1 MHRPD
6 VDRCFIVEYCSN
18 RTGVIMPMWSNWAGN
33 QRSRPAIVERPAS
46 ESEVIAVVKRAVS
59 NKQRVKVVGSGHS
72 FTGIAVPDKVMID
85 LSKMNRII
93 DVDLALGL
101 VTVQAGIVLSDLN
114 AHLEAQ
120 GLSMP
125 NLGDVTYQ
133 TVAGAVS
140 TSTHGTGLHRTGLA
154 AQIVSFRLVTAT
166 GESLICSSQQNSEVL
181 HCGRVSLGALGVI
194 TEVTLRVVPA
204 FNLRAVEQPM
214 RIDYVLDN
222 FSRLIEENDFFEFYW
237 VPHTRWALTK
247 ANNVS
252 KDPVDSPGRFR
263 TWYNKMFLENYAF
276 GLLCRIG
283 RLFPKLI
290 PKLATM
296 LPSSGRVEYVNISHR
311 IFSSKRLVKFY
322 EMEYSIALE
331 SLAPALREVMKMVD
345 DRGYRISFPVEVR
358 CTGSDDI
365 PLSTSTGRRSAYIA
379 VHMFKGSE
387 YAEYFADVEAILRK
401 YEGRPHWG
409 KIHNLDASDISS
421 LYPEY
426 QRFIEVRNQLDPESV
441 FTNDYLRRV
450 LGR

>member
-1 MHRPD
+1 
-6 VDRCFIVEYCSN
+6 
-18 RTGVIMPMWSNWAGN
+18 MPMWRNWAGN
-33 QRSRPAIVERPAS
+33 QQSRPTVIEKPIS
-46 ESEVIAVVKRAVS
+46 ESDVIAVVKRAVS

-72 FTGIAVPDKVMID
+72 FTGIAVPEEVMID
-85 LSKMNRII
+85 LAKMNQII
-93 DVDLALGL
+93 DVDRSRGL

-133 TVAGAVS
+133 SLAGAVS
-140 TSTHGTGLHRTGLA
+140 TSTHGTGLQRTGLA
-154 AQIVSFRLVTAT
+154 AQIDSFRMVAAT
-166 GESLICSSQQNSEVL
+166 GEVIVCNKQQNPDVF

-194 TEVTLRVVPA
+194 TEVTLNVVPA

-222 FSRLIEENDFFEFYW
+222 FSRLIDENDFFEFYW

-252 KDPVDSPGRFR
+252 TDPVDSPGRFR

-276 GLLCRIG
+276 GMLCQIG
-283 RLFPKLI
+283 RLFPQLI

-296 LPSSGRVEYVNISHR
+296 LPSTGRVEYVNISHR
-311 IFSSKRLVKFY
+311 IFSSKRLVRFY
-322 EMEYSIALE
+322 EMEYSIALD

-345 DRGYRISFPVEVR
+345 DKGLHISFPVEVR

-365 PLSTSTGRRSAYIA
+365 PLSTSTGRRSAYVA

-387 YAEYFADVEAILRK
+387 YAEYFNAVEAILRK
-401 YEGRPHWG
+401 YDGRPHWG

-421 LYPEY
+421 LYPEF
-426 QRFIEVRNQLDPESV
+426 QRFIEVRNQLDPEGV

>member
-1 MHRPD
+1 
-6 VDRCFIVEYCSN
+6 
-18 RTGVIMPMWSNWAGN
+18 MPLWKNWAGN
-33 QRSRPAIVERPAS
+33 QQSHPTIIEKPTSEAEVSAAI
-46 ESEVIAVVKRAVS
+46 KRAAS
-59 NKQRVKVVGSGHS
+59 NGNRVKVVGSGHS
-72 FTGIAVPDKVMID
+72 FTGIAVPDEVMID
-85 LSKMNRII
+85 LSKMNQIVHLER
-93 DVDLALGL
+93 AQGL
-101 VTVQAGIVLSDLN
+101 VAVQAGIVLSDLN
-114 AHLEAQ
+114 TYLETQ
-120 GLSMP
+120 GFSMP

-140 TSTHGTGLHRTGLA
+140 TSTHGTGLQRTGLA
-154 AQIVSFRLVTAT
+154 AQIHSFRMVTSW
-166 GESLICSSQQNSEVL
+166 GETMVCNKDQHSEIF

-194 TEVTLRVVPA
+194 TEFTLKVVPA

-214 RIDYVLDN
+214 RIDDVLNN
-222 FSRLIEENDFFEFYW
+222 FTRLIEENDFFEFYW

-247 ANNVS
+247 ANNIS
-252 KDPVDSPGRFR
+252 TDPVDSPGRFR

-276 GLLCRIG
+276 GMLCRIG
-283 RLFPKLI
+283 RLFPQFI
-290 PKLATM
+290 PKLATI

-322 EMEYSIALE
+322 EMEYSIALD

-365 PLSTSTGRRSAYIA
+365 PLSTSTGRRSAYVA

-409 KIHNLDASDISS
+409 KIHNLHASDISS

-426 QRFIEVRNQLDPESV
+426 QRFIEVRNQLDPEGV